1 MDIPTRTI
9 FRSWNWPNDENYR
22 FSQRPTPNHIS
33 KVSFISP
40 GRIYRSWN
48 NLFQNE
54 YVRRVIFMP
63 SENAVRKSTAIIPD
77 GTYEDFLEMRKK
89 VDDYPFVETVHYGR
103 IYATGGS
110 FAEITSPGKG
120 VISLSLTETSREDSV
135 KITRLMSGK
144 RDDNLVMLA
153 PPDQEKVATEIIRDI
168 PILRELAYKSIYEVQ
183 ISQISQRMGINL
195 RTARRKIDRIISKR
209 LVYAYPVLNQVS
221 MKGFNLFILI
231 LGSQLDQ
238 HEFYNSLNEGVLGE
252 RYLLY
257 LKSGNIL
264 SSLFYYENLQ
274 EMDHLIE
281 HISKKWNDYLIL
293 TRFDTEA
300 RKP

>member
-9 FRSWNWPNDENYR
+9 FRSWNWPNDENHR

-48 NLFQNE
+48 NLFQNG

-63 SENAVRKSTAIIPD
+63 SENAVRKSTAIIPN
-77 GTYEDFLEMRKK
+77 GTYEDFQEMRKK

-103 IYATGGS
+103 IYAAGGS
-110 FAEITSPGKG
+110 FAEIMSPGKS
-120 VISLSLTETSREDSV
+120 VISMSLTDTSREDSV
-135 KITRLMSGK
+135 KISRLMSGK
-144 RDDNLVMLA
+144 RNDSLVMLG
-153 PPDQEKVATEIIRDI
+153 PPDHEKAETENIRYI

-221 MKGFNLFILI
+221 IKGFNLFILI
-231 LGSQLDQ
+231 LGSQLGQ
-238 HEFYNSLNEGVLGE
+238 QEFYNSLNEGVLGE

-274 EMDHLIE
+274 EMDHLIDE
-281 HISKKWNDYLIL
+281 ISKKWNDYLIL